1 VPPWNRPTGPFS
13 LAASNQEPSK
23 VSRASVAAALRR
35 GGPAL
40 LATLALAS
48 FAAMPSGRAGE
59 DYPQRAVKIVVPYPA
74 GGSADALPRIVGDWL
89 SRKWGQPVVIENRAG
104 AGGNVGAEVAALA
117 PPDGYTLLGTAPA
130 PLAINQNLYPRLAF
144 DPAAFVPITVMARIP
159 NALLVNRKNAAT
171 SVAELIA
178 YGRAHPGKLTYGSQG
193 IGTTSHLT
201 AELFKS
207 MAGIDMVHVPYRGSA
222 PSLNGL
228 LAGDV
233 DLTFDNLGSAS
244 GLISAGS
251 IKILAMASAQRLPA
265 FHDVPTVAE
274 TLPGFVS
281 DTWFAI
287 AAPPKTPPALAERI
301 SRDIALALQQP
312 EVIARY
318 ATLSA
323 EPGGDNPAATAAF
336 IREETERWAKV
347 IKTAGIR
354 ME

>member
-1 VPPWNRPTGPFS
+1 MGRCRPIF
-13 LAASNQEPSK
+13 
-23 VSRASVAAALRR
+23 VAA
-35 GGPAL
+35 
-40 LATLALAS
+40 LALAA
-48 FAAMPSGRAGE
+48 FAAIPWGAAADR
-59 DYPQRAVKIVVPYPA
+59 YPQQSVKIIVPYPA

-89 SRKWGQPVVIENRAG
+89 SRKWGQPVVIENRSG
-104 AGGNVGAEVAALA
+104 AGGNVGAEVVAAA

-130 PLAINQNLYPRLAF
+130 PLAINQNLYPKLAF

-159 NALLVNRKNAAT
+159 NALLVGRKATAT

-178 YGRAHPGKLTYGSQG
+178 YARANPGKLSYGSQG

-207 MAGIDMVHVPYRGSA
+207 MAAIEAVHVPYRGSA
-222 PSLNGL
+222 PALNGL
-228 LAGDV
+228 LAGDI
-233 DLTFDNLGSAS
+233 DFSFDNLGSAH
-244 GLISAGS
+244 GLISSGS
-251 IKILAMASAQRLPA
+251 IKVLALASAKRLPA
-265 FHDVPTVAE
+265 FAQVPTVAE

-287 AAPPKTPPALAERI
+287 AAPPKTPPALAEAI
-301 SRDIALALQQP
+301 SHDIAAALQHP

-323 EPGGDNPAATAAF
+323 EPGGDDPAATAAF

-347 IKTAGIR
+347 IKAAGIK

>member
-1 VPPWNRPTGPFS
+1 VAKVTNSIEPIARRRYSPAFVAALA
-13 LAASNQEPSK
+13 LAAVAAIPC
-23 VSRASVAAALRR
+23 SVAADRFPR
-35 GGPAL
+35 Q
-40 LATLALAS
+40 T
-48 FAAMPSGRAGE
+48 
-59 DYPQRAVKIVVPYPA
+59 VKIVVPYPA

-89 SRKWGQPVVIENRAG
+89 SRKWGQPVVIENRSG
-104 AGGNVGAEVAALA
+104 AGGNVGAEVVAVA

-130 PLAINQNLYPRLAF
+130 PLAINQNLYPKLAF

-159 NALLVNRKNAAT
+159 NALLVSPKVKAT
-171 SVAELIA
+171 SAAELIA
-178 YGRAHPGKLTYGSQG
+178 YARANPGKLSYGSQG

-207 MAGIDMVHVPYRGSA
+207 MAGIEAVHVPYRGSA
-222 PSLNGL
+222 PALNGL

-233 DLTFDNLGSAS
+233 DFSFDNLGSAH
-244 GLISAGS
+244 GLISSGS
-251 IKILAMASAQRLPA
+251 IKVLALASAQRLPA
-265 FHDVPTVAE
+265 FAQVPTVAE

-287 AAPPKTPPALAERI
+287 AAPPKTPLALAEVI
-301 SRDIALALQQP
+301 SRDMATALAQP

-323 EPGGDNPAATAAF
+323 EPGGDDPAATAAF

-347 IKTAGIR
+347 IKTAGIK

>member
-1 VPPWNRPTGPFS
+1 M
-13 LAASNQEPSK
+13 
-23 VSRASVAAALRR
+23 VSRELAKVRKAAAINR
-35 GGPAL
+35 GWSAGL
-40 LATLALAS
+40 VGLALAA
-48 FAAMPSGRAGE
+48 FAALPSGRAAD
-59 DYPQRAVKIVVPYPA
+59 DYPQRAVKIIVPYPA
-74 GGSADALPRIVGDWL
+74 GGSADVLPRIIGDWL
-89 SRKWGQPVVIENRAG
+89 SRKWGQPVVIENRSG
-104 AGGNVGAEVAALA
+104 AGGNVGAEVVALA

-159 NALLVNRKNAAT
+159 NALLVSRKNAVA
-171 SVAELIA
+171 SVADLIA
-178 YGRAHPGKLTYGSQG
+178 YARASPGKLTYGSQG

-207 MAGIDMVHVPYRGSA
+207 MAGIEAVHVPYRGSA
-222 PSLNGL
+222 PALNGL

-233 DLTFDNLGSAS
+233 DFSFDNLGSAH
-244 GLISAGS
+244 GLISGGS
-251 IKILAMASAQRLPA
+251 IKLLAVASARRLPE
-265 FHDVPTVAE
+265 FTHVPTVAE

-287 AAPPKTPPALAERI
+287 AAPPKTPPTLADRI
-301 SRDIALALQQP
+301 SRDIATALKQP

-323 EPGGDNPAATAAF
+323 EPGGDDPAATAVF

-347 IKTAGIR
+347 IKTAGIK

>member
-1 VPPWNRPTGPFS
+1 MTAVARKALGWQPALWIGLV
-13 LAASNQEPSK
+13 LAALPGF
-23 VSRASVAAALRR
+23 ASAL
-35 GGPAL
+35 
-40 LATLALAS
+40 
-48 FAAMPSGRAGE
+48 AGE
-59 DYPQRAVKIVVPYPA
+59 DYPQRAVKIIVPYPA
-74 GGSADALPRIVGDWL
+74 GGSADVLPRIVGDWL
-89 SRKWGQPVVIENRAG
+89 SRKWGQPVVIENRSG
-104 AGGNVGAEVAALA
+104 AGGNVGAEVVAVA

-159 NALLVNRKNAAT
+159 NALLVSKKVTAT

-178 YGRAHPGKLTYGSQG
+178 YARANPGKLSYGSQG

-207 MAGIDMVHVPYRGSA
+207 MAGIEAVHVPYRGSMPA
-222 PSLNGL
+222 LNGL

-233 DLTFDNLGSAS
+233 DFSFDNLGSAH
-244 GLISAGS
+244 GLISSGS
-251 IKILAMASAQRLPA
+251 LKVLAIASAQRLPA
-265 FHDVPTVAE
+265 FAQVSTVAE

-287 AAPPKTPPALAERI
+287 AAPPKTPPALAGRI
-301 SRDIALALQQP
+301 SRDIATALQQP

-323 EPGGDNPAATAAF
+323 APGGDEPAATAAF

-347 IKTAGIR
+347 IKSAGIK

>member
-1 VPPWNRPTGPFS
+1 MSKASATRQMLVA
-13 LAASNQEPSK
+13 LALA
-23 VSRASVAAALRR
+23 
-35 GGPAL
+35 AL
-40 LATLALAS
+40 LAIPWG
-48 FAAMPSGRAGE
+48 AAAE
-59 DYPQRAVKIVVPYPA
+59 DYPKQTVKIVVPYPA

-89 SRKWGQPVVIENRAG
+89 SRKWGQAVVIENRSG
-104 AGGNVGAEVAALA
+104 AGGNVGAEVVAAA
-117 PPDGYTLLGTAPA
+117 APDGYTLLGTAPA
-130 PLAINQNLYPRLAF
+130 PLAINQNLYPKLAF

-159 NALLVNRKNAAT
+159 NALLVSPKFKAT

-178 YGRAHPGKLTYGSQG
+178 YARANPGKISYGSQG

-207 MAGIDMVHVPYRGSA
+207 MAGIEAVHVPYRGSA
-222 PSLNGL
+222 PALNGL

-233 DLTFDNLGSAS
+233 DFSFDNLGSAH
-244 GLISAGS
+244 GLISGGS
-251 IKILAMASAQRLPA
+251 IKMLAVASAKRLSA
-265 FHDVPTVAE
+265 YAQVPTVAE
-274 TLPGFVS
+274 ILPGFVS

-301 SRDIALALQQP
+301 SGDMASVLRQP

-323 EPGGDNPAATAAF
+323 EPGGDGPAATAAF

-347 IKTAGIR
+347 IKAAGIK